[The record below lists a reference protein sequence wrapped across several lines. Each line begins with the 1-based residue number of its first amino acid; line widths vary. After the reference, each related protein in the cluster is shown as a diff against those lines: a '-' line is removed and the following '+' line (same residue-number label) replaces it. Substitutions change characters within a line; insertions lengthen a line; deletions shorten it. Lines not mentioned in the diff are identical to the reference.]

1 MNIMQKLTLR
11 QMLMNKR
18 RTIVTIIGIMFSV
31 ALITAVSTFMGSFR
45 DVFRQATIVEKGN
58 WQVQY
63 LDVSKE
69 DVGKIAADSNTKTYA
84 ALYERGIV
92 KLDSETATYPFVMNQ
107 QMNPEGFAQ
116 QNVTLLEGRMPR
128 LPRRLSFPRHWRR
141 IFRISF
147 PLGKPYLGS
156 LESGLRIRRKGKN
169 PRQKKEHWDGC
180 PAIWVKMEKP
190 SSRREQKK

>member
-69 DVGKIAADSNTKTYA
+69 DVGKIAEDGNTKTYA

-116 QNVTLLEGRMPR
+116 QNVTLLEGRMPQTPSEVVISKT
-128 LPRRLSFPRHWRR
+128 LAEDFPDQFSVGKTVSWEFGKR
-141 IFRISF
+141 IANQTE
-147 PLGKPYLGS
+147 GE
-156 LESGLRIRRKGKN
+156 ES
-169 PRQKKEHWDGC
+169 RQKKEHWDGC